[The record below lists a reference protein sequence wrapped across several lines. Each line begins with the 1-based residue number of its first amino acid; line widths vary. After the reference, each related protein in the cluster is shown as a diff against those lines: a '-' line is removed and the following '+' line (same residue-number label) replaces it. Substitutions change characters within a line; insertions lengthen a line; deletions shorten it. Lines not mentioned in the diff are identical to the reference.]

1 MKAIFTQSFKIQAVE
16 KALSRSDVTSL
27 KEVSDTLG
35 VGYSTLHKWIVNL
48 RNQDFKSVST
58 DGMLSVG
65 SKVKEKKRDLRIGT
79 QKKNWRLSS
88 GAPRSVKMK

>member
-1 MKAIFTQSFKIQAVE
+1 MKAIFTQSFKIKAVE

-58 DGMLSVG
+58 EGMLSVG
-65 SKVKEKKRDLRIGT
+65 SKRKETSGLEPRRKIGDYHPLRRA
-79 QKKNWRLSS
+79 Q
-88 GAPRSVKMK
+88 